1 MSDQTPLVIAIDPGA
16 NGAIVAALPPFVT
29 QSGVHTI
36 PSYKIPE
43 TLGDLYEKLYE
54 ISSGRKGQV
63 LSFLEHNTGYMSGIK
78 NSDGESV
85 GVSPKALYSFGRNT
99 GHIEMALIS
108 LGIPVCRVTPIKWQN
123 AAGVTT
129 ARKRLMTPTQW
140 KNHLKSAA
148 IERFPK
154 TRVTLANADALL
166 MLDAAC
172 RGRMKHVPNLF

>member
-1 MSDQTPLVIAIDPGA
+1 KRGT
-16 NGAIVAALPPFVT
+16 ALH
-29 QSGVHTI
+29 SM
-36 PSYKIPE
+36 KIPE
-43 TLGDLYEKLYE
+43 RLDDLH
-54 ISSGRKGQV
+54 SGLIGLIAAFETEGGWPKPIA
-63 LSFLEHNTGYMSGIK
+63 FLEHNTGYMSGIK

-166 MLDAAC
+166 
-172 RGRMKHVPNLF
+172 